1 MTSIETI
8 SIVIAA
14 VSVVIGVI
22 NSILSNRKAEEQRQ
36 MQIFTQLYDY
46 FVDKEFSQDYKEWYD
61 IFEWTDYD
69 DYMQR
74 YGIANPSN
82 LEDAAKH
89 ERLRRVLA
97 YFSVAV
103 NRGLL
108 DVELVD
114 DLVAAPLMRWWE
126 KMKPMYLEGQKQ
138 YPTFGDDM
146 EAAYNLLTKRLRQQ
160 ELALSQT
167 R

>member
-74 YGIANPSN
+74 YCIANPSN

-103 NRGLL
+103 KGSTTHGSRCIIGGRSIC
-108 DVELVD
+108 DV
-114 DLVAAPLMRWWE
+114 RT
-126 KMKPMYLEGQKQ
+126 G
-138 YPTFGDDM
+138 
-146 EAAYNLLTKRLRQQ
+146 
-160 ELALSQT
+160 
-167 R
+167 